1 MSGWLLRRIGQA
13 ALVVLAMTVI
23 VFVGLHAVGNPVDIL
38 IGDDLNQQERLQA
51 IARLGLDQPLW
62 RQYLAFV
69 DGALHGSLGRSFVY
83 QEDAFHLILQR
94 LPATLELAVSA
105 LLLAV
110 VIGVPLGLVAG
121 MWPEHPLSKALM
133 AGSIVGFSLPAF
145 WVALMLIMVF
155 SVQLGWLPASGR
167 GATREWLGV
176 AWSWLTLDG
185 LQHLLLPAINL
196 ALFKISLVLRLTR
209 AGVREVLPQDF
220 VKFARAKGLSPA
232 RVLLW
237 HVLRNTLIPLV
248 TVLGLE
254 LGSTIAYAVVTES
267 IFAWSGAGKLIL
279 DSINSLDRP
288 VVVAYLMVVVLIVGI
303 LAAASLPLMRGRID
317 SAKWAEV
324 VKRSGAK
331 LD

>member
-1 MSGWLLRRIGQA
+1 MTLGWLLRRLAQA
-13 ALVVLAMTVI
+13 ALVVWVMTMI
-23 VFVGLHAVGNPVDIL
+23 VFVGLHSIGNPVDIL
-38 IGDDLNQQERLQA
+38 VGDDMNQAERLAA
-51 IARLGLDQPLW
+51 IARLGLDKPLW
-62 RQYLAFV
+62 QQYLAFV
-69 DGALHGSLGRSFVY
+69 EGAVRGELGKSFVY
-83 QEDAFHLILQR
+83 QEDAVRLILHR
-94 LPATLELAVSA
+94 LPATLELAVAA

-110 VIGVPLGLVAG
+110 VLGVPLGLWAG
-121 MWPEHPLSKALM
+121 MRPEHPLSTWLM

-167 GATREWLGV
+167 GETRSLLGV
-176 AWSWLTLDG
+176 QWSWLTWDG
-185 LQHLLLPAINL
+185 LQHLVLPAFNL

-220 VKFARAKGLSPA
+220 VKFARAKGLSPL
-232 RVLLW
+232 RVVLM

-267 IFAWSGAGKLIL
+267 IFAWPGAGKLIL

-288 VVVAYLMVVVLIVGI
+288 VVVAYLMVVVVIFVTLNLLVDVLYRLLDPRVRLEG
-303 LAAASLPLMRGRID
+303 AA
-317 SAKWAEV
+317 
-324 VKRSGAK
+324 
-331 LD
+331 